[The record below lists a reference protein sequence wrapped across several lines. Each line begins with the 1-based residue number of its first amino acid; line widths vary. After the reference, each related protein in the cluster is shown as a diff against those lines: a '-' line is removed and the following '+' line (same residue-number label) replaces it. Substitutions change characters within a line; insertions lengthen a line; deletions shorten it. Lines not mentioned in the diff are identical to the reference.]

1 MAQPSKLDEAVESLS
16 DVQREAASWNDG
28 ALLVLAGPGSGK
40 TRVLTTRI
48 ARILRESADQTFRVM
63 ALTFTNRAADEMRER
78 IERMAPEAEDR
89 LFIGTFH
96 AFSADVLRQNGQH
109 LGLRT
114 DFRIYSTNDDRA
126 EIARRAIASERGR
139 ETGLTEQDAHF
150 LSLVDRAK
158 AKLIPSDGV
167 AGKFQN
173 PDCGRKFEAFYA
185 AYNEA
190 LAAAN
195 ALDFNSLVF
204 NAHQVFARF
213 PALAARYRSAYR
225 YWCVDEF
232 QDTNAGQYELLKA
245 MAGDDFRDLF
255 GVADDD
261 QIIYQ
266 WNGANYRRLDQ
277 FRGDFSA
284 DLLQIPTNYRCPAE
298 VVNCANK
305 LIACNL
311 LRSAG
316 KKPLIAGREAADVS
330 SVIEVLHYP
339 ADSDEAAGIAEH
351 IAEHRK
357 DALDQTVVLARV
369 RRLLGP
375 VAERLT
381 ALGIQNQ
388 IVIRRDEFQSAA
400 FTWLHN
406 ALRLAAHNT
415 DERIFAAFAG
425 SFNEMF
431 ALEFSTV
438 DIIARAQ
445 ADRVDLFTGWN
456 REVGAQI
463 DYADALELAD
473 AAAKLHRGNLDH
485 GRFAAAAIAV
495 FDRWLADDTPNGEQE
510 AVFSTL
516 QEDRAAWHAL
526 SGEVARAIGTTAD
539 LDRFL
544 QELDLRSKEPPVGP
558 NTVALMTIHGSKGNE
573 FDHVYLAGLAED
585 VLPGFQSKKSGDNS
599 PQFEEE
605 RRNCFVAVT
614 RCQKTLTLSYADSY
628 SGWRKAPSRFLR
640 EMCLLDDESSVGGD
654 AWS

>member
-1 MAQPSKLDEAVESLS
+1 MTQPSILDEALESLN
-16 DVQREAASWNDG
+16 DVQHEAAAWNDG

-48 ARILRESADQTFRVM
+48 ARILHESPDQTFRVM

-78 IERMAPEAEDR
+78 IQRMAPEAEDR

-109 LGLRT
+109 LGLKT

-126 EIARRAIASERGR
+126 EIARRAITSEKGR
-139 ETGLTEQDAHF
+139 EAGLTEHDANF

-167 AGKFQN
+167 AVKFQN
-173 PDCGRKFEAFYA
+173 PDRGRKFEAFYA
-185 AYNEA
+185 AYDEA

-255 GVADDD
+255 AVADDD

-266 WNGANYRRLDQ
+266 WNGADYRRLDQ
-277 FRGDFSA
+277 FRADFSA

-316 KKPLIAGREAADVS
+316 KKPLIAGRETADTS
-330 SVIEVLHYP
+330 SVIEMLHYP
-339 ADSDEAAGIAEH
+339 TDSDEAEKIAEH

-357 DALDQTVVLARV
+357 DVLDQTVVLARA
-369 RRLLGP
+369 RRVLGP
-375 VAERLT
+375 VAEHLT
-381 ALGIQNQ
+381 AFGIRNQ
-388 IVIRRDEFQSAA
+388 IVVRRDEFQSAA
-400 FTWLHN
+400 FNWLHS

-431 ALEFSTV
+431 ALELSTGE
-438 DIIARAQ
+438 IIARAQ
-445 ADRVDLFTGWN
+445 ADRVDLFTGWD
-456 REVGAQI
+456 REVRTQI
-463 DYADALELAD
+463 DNADVLELAD
-473 AAAKLHRGNLDH
+473 AAAKLHRGSLDH

-495 FDRWLADDTPNGEQE
+495 FDRWPANDTPGEGQE
-510 AVFSTL
+510 ATFSNL

-526 SGEVARAIGTTAD
+526 SGEVARTVGMAAD

-558 NTVALMTIHGSKGNE
+558 DTVALMTIHGSKGNE
-573 FDHVYLAGLAED
+573 FDHVYLVGLAED
-585 VLPGFQSKKSGDNS
+585 VLPSFQSKKDGDNT

-614 RCQKTLTLSYADSY
+614 RCQRTLTLSYADRY
-628 SGWRKAPSRFLR
+628 SGWHKVPSRFLR
-640 EMCLLDDESSVGGD
+640 EMGLPDDGSDAGSDASS
-654 AWS
+654 